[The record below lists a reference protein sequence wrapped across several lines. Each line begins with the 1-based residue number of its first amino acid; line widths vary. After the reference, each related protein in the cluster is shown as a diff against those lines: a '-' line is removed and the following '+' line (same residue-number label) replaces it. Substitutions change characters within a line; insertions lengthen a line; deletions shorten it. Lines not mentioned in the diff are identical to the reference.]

1 MRAGCHRLR
10 KSPGGRWSS
19 SALRTASRLA
29 VLPPVLLVAVAFAPV
44 AMAMP
49 LGPASPGV
57 TQDLSPGSTSLDKN
71 GCPVFHQQGAA
82 PVPELSAGPNERCV
96 ALPTTLIE
104 ITTNSDGGCVQNEYI
119 QIRVPK
125 NVVAYAAVWYSSI
138 GLGTRWWEG
147 GATLGPSPVT
157 GLGATYSAP
166 RGYGAWSGAGGSGSV
181 GNCAP
186 PPDTYG
192 VAGWGVTAKY
202 KIAGRLTIAGSG
214 QPAANI
220 TVNANCPGGGTTT
233 TDTEGDYA
241 YLVDPHTTCTVA
253 PQLKHG
259 LKSKP
264 VKRVVHVHRSDV
276 SHVDFKVPC
285 DAVDASTSNQASD
298 GALAKSGE
306 SPCKLYVKVKPVHRA
321 FHAGLGFQPA
331 DPSNTPDGGPLFAE
345 RGVNSKADVV
355 NCFSGCSLL
364 NVTVKDSK
372 GKAVEDATLKASVT
386 AIASDPLLKHTK
398 QDAGYLCTEGA
409 TPQCGLRV
417 TIPPPIP
424 SGKIQLVYWTPGVID
439 KHEPVV
445 SVVADETCSKYACPF
460 QHRRGGDL
468 ATLTV
473 YPNYL
478 ASRKFA
484 LDKDLKNDMRIWARG
499 TLASTVLSE
508 VGSNLTPGASDAVQG
523 LADHVLDAGE
533 SDPLFGFGVATVQ
546 VAYNAYFDAKK
557 VEQEFTAAF
566 FNKFD
571 LPEVGLGDTDMNW
584 CFSCHNLDPLVQGQF
599 LRDFANWILSSVT
612 GQGGLYKL
620 AQRLEAYSTG
630 VDDQRVDA
638 YLQLIDVSNCM
649 PSNSVTGNS
658 SSWYDCGPGYF
669 SDYAVP
675 PTCASGTG
683 LTSTDNAWQDIRGYM
698 YVRFSATIQNNPKP
712 LVDDTF
718 AVPYNPFD
726 WQYAWWC
733 GSQKK

>member
-19 SALRTASRLA
+19 SALRTSVRLG
-29 VLPPVLLVAVAFAPV
+29 VLPLVLLVVVACAPV
-44 AMAMP
+44 AGAMP
-49 LGPASPGV
+49 FVPAGSGI
-57 TQDLSPGSTSLDKN
+57 TAGLSPGSTSLDKN
-71 GCPVFHQQGAA
+71 GCPIFHQQGAA
-82 PVPELSAGPNERCV
+82 PAPELSAGANERCV

-104 ITTNSDGGCVQNEYI
+104 ITTNSDSGCVQNEYI

-125 NVVAYAAVWYSSI
+125 NVVDYAAVWYSSI
-138 GLGTRWWEG
+138 GLGTRWWQG

-157 GLGATYSAP
+157 GLGATYSVP
-166 RGYGAWSGAGGSGSV
+166 RGYGAWSGAGGSGGLGS
-181 GNCAP
+181 CAP

-214 QPAANI
+214 QPAPNI
-220 TVNANCPGGGTTT
+220 TVNANCPGGGTTV

-264 VKRVVHVHRSDV
+264 AQRVVHVHRSDV
-276 SHVDFKVPC
+276 NHVDFKVPC
-285 DAVDASTSNQASD
+285 EAVDASTSNQASD
-298 GALAKSGE
+298 GALSTSGK
-306 SPCKLYVKVKPVHRA
+306 SPCKLYVKVKPVHDK

-345 RGVNSKADVV
+345 RGVNSKASIV

-364 NVTVKDSK
+364 NVTIKDWK
-372 GKAVEDATLKASVT
+372 DKPVDDATLTASVT
-386 AIASDPLLKHTK
+386 PVPTDPLLKHTK
-398 QDAGYLCTEGA
+398 QDEGYLCTEGA
-409 TPQCGLRV
+409 TPHCGLKL
-417 TIPPPIP
+417 TIPPTIP
-424 SGKIQLVYWTPGVID
+424 DGAIQLVYWAPGVID
-439 KHEPVV
+439 KQKPKVT
-445 SVVADETCSKYACPF
+445 VVADEQCSKYSCPF
-460 QHRRGGDL
+460 QHRSGTDD

-484 LDKDLKNDMRIWARG
+484 LDKDLKNEMRIWARG

-508 VGSNLTPGASDAVQG
+508 VGNNLTPGASDAVQG

-533 SDPLFGFGVATVQ
+533 SDPLFGFGLAAVQ
-546 VAYNAYFDAKK
+546 VAYSAYSDAKK

-566 FNKFD
+566 FNQFD
-571 LPEVGLGDTDMNW
+571 LPEVGLGDTNMDW
-584 CFSCHNLDPLVQGQF
+584 CWSCHNLNPLVQGKF
-599 LRDFANWILSSVT
+599 LRDFANWILSSVL
-612 GQGGLYKL
+612 GEGSLYKL

-630 VDDQRVDA
+630 ADDQRVDA
-638 YLQLIDVSNCM
+638 YLQIIDVSNCQ
-649 PSNSVTGNS
+649 PSNSVTGNNS
-658 SSWYDCGPGYF
+658 NWYDCGPGYF
-669 SDYAVP
+669 NNYAVP

-683 LTSTDNAWQDIRGYM
+683 LLSDDTAWQDIRGYV

-733 GSQKK
+733 GSAKK